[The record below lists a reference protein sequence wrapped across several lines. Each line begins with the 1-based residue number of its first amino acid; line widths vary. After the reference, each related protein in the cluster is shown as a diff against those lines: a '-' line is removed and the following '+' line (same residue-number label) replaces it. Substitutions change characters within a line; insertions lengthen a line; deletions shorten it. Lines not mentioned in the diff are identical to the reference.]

1 MLRYFII
8 ILIATF
14 GFCNKNINSS
24 ANSEIHMNNVRKISN
39 ITFQNINDRNTKANK
54 KNAILG
60 VIVRYSW
67 KTISPFFKS
76 LMKVDYKNCDIIMFV
91 REVSFLVIKYLN
103 YFGVI
108 IYKIPDEYRRKKAP
122 RYRWKMYIDF
132 LKKEKDKY
140 KLIISADVRD
150 TIIQDDIFNYYEAH
164 KPFIGFST
172 EASTLNQETNKGWI
186 IKTFGKEIHKTIMN
200 ENIINAGTMIGT
212 TNKYLE
218 FAIELWNNLLLH
230 PKATDQCIVNYLIY
244 YKKFFNDYLIL
255 SNEFGPIMT
264 IGFIPRENIK
274 FDYQNNILNFNDD
287 IAAWVHQYDRVR
299 DVGKLMKEKFS
310 PEIIDIEIKNRDI
323 LLFLIFLFFLSIFIF
338 IKIKFTIYKTKINKK
353 DNLNSHNNIFT
364 DIEPI

>member
-1 MLRYFII
+1 MLSYFIM
-8 ILIATF
+8 ILIGTL
-14 GFCNKNINSS
+14 GLSNKNINSPVD
-24 ANSEIHMNNVRKISN
+24 SEINMNNVGKISN
-39 ITFQNINDRNTKANK
+39 ITFQNINDKNEAKHK

-67 KTISPFFKS
+67 RSISPFFKS
-76 LMKVDYKNCDIIMFV
+76 LMKADYKNCDIIMFV
-91 REVSFLVIKYLN
+91 REVSFLVIKYLH

-108 IYKIPDEYRRKKAP
+108 IYKIPDDYRKLKVP

-132 LKKEKDKY
+132 LTKEKHKY
-140 KLIISADVRD
+140 KLIISADIRD
-150 TIIQDDIFNYYEAH
+150 TIIQDDIFKYYENH

-172 EASTLNQETNKGWI
+172 ETSTLNQKTNKGWI
-186 IKTFGKEIHKTIMN
+186 IKTFGKEIHNIIMN
-200 ENIINAGTMIGT
+200 EYIINAGTMIGT

-218 FAIELWNNLLLH
+218 FAIEIWKNLLLH

-244 YKKFFNDYLIL
+244 YKKFFNDCLIL

-274 FDYQNNILNFNDD
+274 FDSQNNIFNYNNT
-287 IAAWVHQYDRVR
+287 IAAWVHQYDRVG
-299 DVGKLMKEKFS
+299 DVGKIMKEKFS
-310 PEIIDIEIKNRDI
+310 PEVIDFEIKNRDI
-323 LLFLIFLFFLSIFIF
+323 LLFLLFLHFLSLFLL

-353 DNLNSHNNIFT
+353 ANFNSQNNIFT

>member
-1 MLRYFII
+1 MV
-8 ILIATF
+8 TF

-24 ANSEIHMNNVRKISN
+24 VNSEINFNNIGKINN
-39 ITFQNINDRNTKANK
+39 IVFQNIYDRNLTKYK

-67 KTISPFFKS
+67 KSISPFFKS
-76 LMKVDYKNCDIIMFV
+76 LMKADYKNCDIIMFV

-108 IYKIPDEYRRKKAP
+108 IYRIPDEFRKMKVP

-140 KLIISADVRD
+140 RIIISADVRD
-150 TIIQDDIFNYYEAH
+150 TIIQDNIFTYYENH

-172 EASTLNQETNKGWI
+172 ETSTLNQKTNKGWI
-186 IKTFGKEIHKTIMN
+186 IKTFGKEIHKIIMN
-200 ENIINAGTMIGT
+200 EKIINAGTMIGT

-218 FAIELWNNLLLH
+218 FSIEMWNNLLLH

-244 YKKFFNDYLIL
+244 YKKFFNDCLIL
-255 SNEFGPIMT
+255 STEFGPIIT

-274 FDYQNNILNFNDD
+274 FDSQNNIINFSDK
-287 IAAWVHQYDRVR
+287 IAAWVHQYDRVG
-299 DVGKLMKEKFS
+299 DVGKIMKEKFS
-310 PEIIDIEIKNRDI
+310 PEIIDIEAKNRDI
-323 LLFLIFLFFLSIFIF
+323 LLFLMFLFFLSLFIL
-338 IKIKFTIYKTKINKK
+338 IKIKFILYKTAINKN
-353 DNLNSHNNIFT
+353 DNMNNNNIFSN
-364 DIEPI
+364 IEHL